1 MKEGCVLRDGEVLQ
15 DTRYLSRI
23 HNSVW
28 LARVLHNISVLT
40 RLGLH

>member
-15 DTRYLSRI
+15 DTRYHGRT
-23 HNSVW
+23 HDSVW
-28 LARVLHNISVLT
+28 LARVLPDISALT